1 MYLNPFALLIIFA
14 PAVLGSLIFWFF
26 SDRKELKTLP
36 NWVAVIFGFLSGLII
51 GVGIFLLWVGWSLAR
66 IVH

>member
-1 MYLNPFALLIIFA
+1 MYLNPFTLLMIFL
-14 PAVLGSLIFWFF
+14 PAILCGLIFWFI

-36 NWVAVIFGFLSGLII
+36 NWVAAIFGFLSGLII
-51 GVGIFLLWVGWSLAR
+51 GLGIYFLWLGWFLAR